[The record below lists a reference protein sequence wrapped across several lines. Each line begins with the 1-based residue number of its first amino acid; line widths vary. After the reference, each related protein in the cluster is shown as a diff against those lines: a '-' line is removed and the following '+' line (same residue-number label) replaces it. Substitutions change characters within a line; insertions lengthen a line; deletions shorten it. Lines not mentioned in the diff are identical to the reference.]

1 MFVDEAGFYVLP
13 AVVRTYAPRGQTPVV
28 RAPLLYDHLSVIS
41 GITPCGTLY
50 MNVQD
55 RAIRGPDVV
64 RFLRHVMRHIEGK
77 LLVIWDGLPAHRS
90 KLVKQFLREGAA
102 RRLHLEP
109 LPGYAP
115 ELNPEEGIWKH
126 LKRVELKNLCCRDL
140 EHLRGEL
147 RRAKERLRHKRK
159 VIRACFRQV
168 GLV

>member
-1 MFVDEAGFYVLP
+1 MLP
-13 AVVRTYAPRGQTPVV
+13 AVVRTYAPRGETPVL
-28 RAPLLYDHLSVIS
+28 RAPLLYDHLSAIS
-41 GITPCGTLY
+41 GITPEGKLY

-64 RFLRHVMRHIEGK
+64 RFLRHLMRHIEGK
-77 LLVIWDGLPAHRS
+77 MIVIWDGLPAHRS
-90 KLVKQFLREGAA
+90 KLVKQFLREGASG
-102 RRLHLEP
+102 RIHLEQ

-126 LKRVELKNLCCRDL
+126 LKLVELKNLCCRNL

-147 RRAKERLRHKRK
+147 RRAKERLRHKREI
-159 VIRACFRQV
+159 IRACFRQV